1 MQDTAAV
8 EWDRPAVWVHGGL
21 HPANAV
27 VAGGILA
34 GVVDFGELCA
44 SDPAT
49 DLSAAWLLL
58 PAGAATRLFDAYAGA
73 GEAAVRRARG
83 WALMRCM
90 GLLEIGRSGELG
102 PPGGKRTWKR
112 AGAAALD
119 RLSASLP

>member
-1 MQDTAAV
+1 MLRGAKRQWSDRGVQDTAAV

-44 SDPAT
+44 GDPAT

-58 PAGAATRLFDAYAGA
+58 PAGAATRIFDAYAGA
-73 GEAAVRRARG
+73 GRP
-83 WALMRCM
+83 
-90 GLLEIGRSGELG
+90 RSAG
-102 PPGGKRTWKR
+102 R
-112 AGAAALD
+112 AGG
-119 RLSASLP
+119 R